1 MAAIEKNYIGF
12 GVSAL
17 TGKPHEIRHLPKDI
31 TWEKGIYQ
39 LEFGDKVIG
48 GVDGVDNLPN
58 QQLANRTEW
67 LFAYLNYID
76 WKIDDGKKKNLMA
89 SIGEIQQIIQGI
101 YIPTGS
107 DGEGESNGV
116 ATAAEVAAIINGT
129 YTSTPDDG
137 IENYLIGEIPTA
149 AEIQAIINGSY
160 IHIDS
165 GTDETK
171 PIKPKLPSDN
181 PDDEPIDEPVVDDF
195 GELATADDIDAI
207 MNMYNWDD

>member
-12 GVSAL
+12 GVSSL

-58 QQLANRTEW
+58 QQLANRTEG

-76 WKIDDGKKKNLMA
+76 WKIDDSKKKNL
-89 SIGEIQQIIQGI
+89 IIQGT
-101 YIPTGS
+101 YISTGS

-129 YTSTPDDG
+129 YTSMPDDG

-195 GELATADDIDAI
+195 GELATADDIGAI